1 VTVPAALDSL
11 PRIVPAV
18 PRDVQRVLQGLATL
32 GGIVFLVGIYFAPE
46 RTWANLLVAT
56 CYFLGLGLAALFFV
70 AVAYLS
76 KAAWTTVFRRVP
88 EAMAMTIPAGALLFA
103 VTALGAKTI
112 YEWTHQD
119 LVAENALLAD
129 KSGWLNLP
137 FFLARAAIYLVIWI
151 IAARIIV
158 KTSRAQDVDGSMSH
172 TRRNMKSSAIFMVV
186 FAITFLGASFDW
198 LMSVQPEWYST
209 IFGWYNF
216 SGSFVAGLA
225 AMTIIVIVLRRA
237 GSFRGL
243 ITDHHLHD
251 LGKYCFAFST
261 FWAYLWFSQ
270 FMLIW
275 YANIPEETS
284 FYVRQMSGGWLSLF
298 LLNFG
303 LNWVI
308 PFLTLMPRA
317 AKRSE
322 GVLLK
327 VCTVLLIGHWL
338 DLYLM
343 VLPAKSGATP
353 PFGIWEIGIIV
364 GAGAVFA
371 LLVFHFLRQ
380 ANLIPV
386 KDPTLERSL
395 QHHI

>member
-1 VTVPAALDSL
+1 MTVQVAMDSL

-18 PRDVQRVLQGLATL
+18 SPQVQRVLQGLAVL

-46 RTWANLLVAT
+46 RAWANLLVAT

-119 LVAENALLAD
+119 LVAENGLLAD

-137 FFLARAAIYLVIWI
+137 FFLVRAALYLAIWI

-172 TRRNMKSSAIFMVV
+172 TRRNVKSSAIFMVV
-186 FAITFLGASFDW
+186 FALTFLGASFDW

-225 AMTIIVIVLRRA
+225 AMTIIIIILRRA

-371 LLVFHFLRQ
+371 LLVFRFLRQ